1 MNLRK
6 PNHAWQHRS
15 KFSKCASVFK
25 LAKLTQQ
32 HQQQQHR
39 QQQQQ
44 QQQQEQE
51 QQQQQQQ
58 QRINENNVSRV

>member
-1 MNLRK
+1 MNLQK
-6 PNHAWQHRS
+6 PNHALQHRS

-25 LAKLTQQ
+25 LAKLK
-32 HQQQQHR
+32 QQQQH

-44 QQQQEQE
+44 QQQH

-58 QRINENNVSRV
+58 QHCFK